1 MLMPVKA
8 YVPEKIFLAQP
19 RGFCAG
25 VTRAIDIVD
34 RALEKFGAPVY
45 VFHEIVHNQFVVN
58 ELRGKG
64 AIFVNSLDDIPEN
77 SLTIF
82 SAHGV
87 SQEVRNIADSKL
99 LRVID
104 ATSPLVTKVHM
115 QAQRYAK
122 KGFALVMIGHPG
134 HEEVEGTIGSVDIPV
149 YLVSQVSDVAT
160 LSLGAKDPVAYVTQ
174 TTLSMD
180 DTRDIIDA
188 LTQRYPHIEGPHV
201 DDICYAT
208 QNRQTA
214 VRALA
219 EQVDMVLV
227 VGARNSSNSNRLR
240 EVAASQNIPAYLV
253 QDETELQPSWL
264 LGVSKIG
271 ITSGAST
278 PEVLVKRVVD
288 ALAQNPSQQVI
299 ALPGVQEDVVF
310 RLPLELA

>member
-34 RALEKFGAPVY
+34 RALEKYGAPVY

-58 ELRGKG
+58 ALRHKG
-64 AIFVNSLDDIPEN
+64 AIFVNSLDDIPEK

-87 SQEVRNIADSKL
+87 SQDVRSIADSKL

-104 ATSPLVTKVHM
+104 ATCPLVTKVHM

-122 KGFALVMIGHPG
+122 KGFALVMIGHPE

-149 YLVSQVSDVAT
+149 HLVSQVSDVAT
-160 LSLGAKDPVAYVTQ
+160 LTLGAKDPVAYVTQ

-278 PEVLVKRVVD
+278 PEILVKRVVD
-288 ALAQNPSQQVI
+288 ALAKNTSQQVI
-299 ALPGVQEDVVF
+299 ALSGVQEDVVF

>member
-8 YVPEKIFLAQP
+8 YVPEKLFLAQP

-25 VTRAIDIVD
+25 VTLAIDIVD

-64 AIFVNSLDDIPEN
+64 AIFVDSLNDIPEK

-87 SQEVRNIADSKL
+87 SQEVRRIADSKL

-104 ATSPLVTKVHM
+104 ATCPLVTKVHT

-122 KGFALVMIGHPG
+122 KGYALVMIGHPG

-149 YLVSQVSDVAT
+149 HLVSQVSDVAT
-160 LSLGAKDPVAYVTQ
+160 LTVGKKDPIAYVTQ

-214 VRALA
+214 VRAMA
-219 EQVDMVLV
+219 EQVDLVLV

-240 EVAASQNIPAYLV
+240 EVAASQNTPAYLV
-253 QDETELQPSWL
+253 QDETELQASWL

-288 ALAQNPSQQVI
+288 ALAHNPSQQVI

>member
-34 RALEKFGAPVY
+34 RALEKYGAPVY

-58 ELRGKG
+58 ALRHQG
-64 AIFVNSLDDIPEN
+64 AIFVNSLDDIPEK

-104 ATSPLVTKVHM
+104 ATCPLVTKVHM

-149 YLVSQVSDVAT
+149 HLVSQVSDVAT
-160 LSLGAKDPVAYVTQ
+160 LTLGAKDPVAYVTQ

-278 PEVLVKRVVD
+278 PEILVKRVVD
-288 ALAQNPSQQVI
+288 ALAKNTSQQVI
-299 ALPGVQEDVVF
+299 ALSGVQEDVVF

>member
-25 VTRAIDIVD
+25 VTREIDIVD

-104 ATSPLVTKVHM
+104 ATCPLVTKVHM

-278 PEVLVKRVVD
+278 PEILVKRVVD
-288 ALAQNPSQQVI
+288 ALAKNTSQQVI

>member
-8 YVPEKIFLAQP
+8 YVPEKLFLAQP

-64 AIFVNSLDDIPEN
+64 AIFVDSLNDIPEK

-87 SQEVRNIADSKL
+87 SQEVRRIADSKL

-104 ATSPLVTKVHM
+104 ATCPLVTKVHT

-122 KGFALVMIGHPG
+122 KGYALVMIGHPG

-149 YLVSQVSDVAT
+149 HLVSQVSDVAT
-160 LSLGAKDPVAYVTQ
+160 LTVGKKDPIAYVTQ

-214 VRALA
+214 VRAMA
-219 EQVDMVLV
+219 EQVDLVLV

-240 EVAASQNIPAYLV
+240 EVAASQNTPAYLV
-253 QDETELQPSWL
+253 QEETELQASWL

-288 ALAQNPSQQVI
+288 ALSQNPSQQVI